1 MKKHLNKVFLLIAI
15 ALIFIATAE
24 DVLFPLD
31 TFFTDRL
38 YSNLDGTERNIIIVG
53 IDDETLSKYGNFKN
67 WSRGKIADLIEKLYE
82 DEENAPSVVALDL
95 NFNDYYNYE
104 DDLRLAK
111 ACEGKDVIIGS
122 IIVYRGAVE
131 VSDEGE
137 RFFNKEHIS
146 DIEMPYE
153 ELNQTTQTGYS
164 NQYISSDGYVRYAQN
179 SVKVPKELSD
189 KAGNEL
195 DSFAYRVYKTY
206 QSKKGEEIHIP
217 RTNRSGQFQFLYSGK
232 AGEFSKVSLDAVL
245 SDKVRPEAFKD
256 AIVMVGAY
264 APGFQ
269 DSYQP
274 ASDRGKVMYGVEIH
288 ANVIQAYM
296 QGKTMI
302 SPNNFLMA
310 AIVCAIILLFIIL
323 FNKKNLFVTIPVSVG
338 IALLYALAGRI
349 LSSKGIYIS
358 CIYVFASLALADL
371 YFVIEKYFLELLENL
386 RYQEE
391 IKEQMWSFTE
401 AMAAAI
407 DERTPYNASHTRN
420 VAKYSGMIADYINEV
435 HAKGEEEEVFSIQR
449 KEQLV
454 MGALLHDIGKLAIPL
469 EVMNKETRLNG
480 KEKEIESRL
489 DTFKLKMKIAKL
501 ENKIDE
507 ASFDEFAKKA
517 DDAVEIMNKVN
528 GMGFV
533 DDNTRTE
540 LNKVL
545 DYVYTDADGNS
556 EPFFTDEEK
565 ECLQIVKGT
574 LTDEERKVMQ
584 SHVEITGRILDK
596 VHFNKYFAESP
607 KLAIKHHECL
617 NGKGYPN
624 GLTAED
630 LNTDARII
638 AVADIYDA
646 LVADDRP
653 YKRPI
658 PREKAFDIMRNMAK
672 DGNIDAKLVE
682 YLYECT
688 KVKTE

>member
-1 MKKHLNKVFLLIAI
+1 
-15 ALIFIATAE
+15 
-24 DVLFPLD
+24 
-31 TFFTDRL
+31 
-38 YSNLDGTERNIIIVG
+38 
-53 IDDETLSKYGNFKN
+53 
-67 WSRGKIADLIEKLYE
+67 
-82 DEENAPSVVALDL
+82 
-95 NFNDYYNYE
+95 
-104 DDLRLAK
+104 
-111 ACEGKDVIIGS
+111 
-122 IIVYRGAVE
+122 
-131 VSDEGE
+131 
-137 RFFNKEHIS
+137 
-146 DIEMPYE
+146 
-153 ELNQTTQTGYS
+153 
-164 NQYISSDGYVRYAQN
+164 
-179 SVKVPKELSD
+179 
-189 KAGNEL
+189 
-195 DSFAYRVYKTY
+195 
-206 QSKKGEEIHIP
+206 
-217 RTNRSGQFQFLYSGK
+217 
-232 AGEFSKVSLDAVL
+232 
-245 SDKVRPEAFKD
+245 
-256 AIVMVGAY
+256 
-264 APGFQ
+264 
-269 DSYQP
+269 
-274 ASDRGKVMYGVEIH
+274 
-288 ANVIQAYM
+288 
-296 QGKTMI
+296 
-302 SPNNFLMA
+302 
-310 AIVCAIILLFIIL
+310 
-323 FNKKNLFVTIPVSVG
+323 
-338 IALLYALAGRI
+338 
-349 LSSKGIYIS
+349 
-358 CIYVFASLALADL
+358 
-371 YFVIEKYFLELLENL
+371 
-386 RYQEE
+386 
-391 IKEQMWSFTE
+391 MWSFTE

-435 HAKGEEEEVFSIQR
+435 HAKGEEEEVFSVQR

-507 ASFDEFAKKA
+507 ASFDEFAKKV
-517 DDAVEIMNKVN
+517 DEAVEIMNKVN

-545 DYVYTDADGNS
+545 DYEYTDADGNS
-556 EPFFTDEEK
+556 EPFFKDDEK

-672 DGNIDAKLVE
+672 DGNIDSKLVE